1 MRRFV
6 TLAILLL
13 FTIPF
18 GVSISGCGHAV
29 AVTYCNG
36 QNTGVQVGQ
45 AVTLDLEPRL
55 TGISINQ
62 GAIGSVGAPTAK
74 DCKGNTATVTG
85 IVYASTNRNIVDV
98 NPATGSAGLC
108 AGQWNRNTGGGIP
121 DYTVCT
127 PNGATGVVQLTASGS
142 GVTSNAINVYVH
154 PIVTSIVLGPA
165 SIDCANDPASNC
177 YNLTTGLYSTTA
189 PTALATSYNGAACV
203 SQASHAQLAARIYAG
218 TSTQSN
224 ISAFVGP
231 ITFSAQNTNVVTI
244 DTNGVATATQPGSTI
259 ITAANSQSSSSA
271 GYFSTCPPKTI
282 VLSAQG
288 STTAPT
294 APIAVSQNVTQ
305 PLVATITDQNGVAL
319 TNISLE
325 YVSTTPVTV
334 PTSSNNITPAFPG
347 AATITAVCQPPTC
360 NYAPDNLIGAFG
372 NGTPVLSNPVQIN
385 AAGTNNSTA
394 LYIAS
399 TNSQYIL
406 PLNFTVTTQAS
417 AVRLPYAPNSLV
429 LSTDGTTIYMG
440 TQNELMVFA
449 TGTNSLTKQDTN
461 VSGYVLAVSPDNSTV
476 VISDPVRKLTY
487 LYASTGSV
495 TTEYGGFGTNATFSP
510 DSTTVY
516 IPTDDGRMLVH
527 STFNGW
533 TAVPL
538 TTPASGVALTV
549 PQAGVYLGSSPIDI
563 HTNCP
568 ATQIS
573 GTGLNQ
579 VASNTFYPDY
589 GPVAGANIT
598 NAPLAT
604 SGLITND
611 IASLNN
617 GTDEIA
623 ATIAG
628 TNGAAGLLDITTNQK
643 SGACPFSFTSNIAAN
658 LPFTVAAPSA
668 ITSVLPT
675 SDSAYSFV
683 TYTGTGGVVPQ
694 FTTSTKSLSNI
705 TLQTTA
711 NGIPTAPVAGVV
723 SSDNQ
728 TFYVGTAGDNLVHRL
743 TRGASGFSDTQA
755 PLIPALPNINGG
767 ATPATPNLLAQKPIK
782 ANS

>member
-1 MRRFV
+1 MRRYV

-13 FTIPF
+13 LAIPF
-18 GVSISGCGHAV
+18 GVSVSGCSHAV
-29 AVTYCNG
+29 AVAYCNG
-36 QNTGVQVGQ
+36 QNSGVRIGD

-62 GAIGSVGAPTAK
+62 GAIASVGTPVGK
-74 DCKGNTATVTG
+74 DCKGTPASVSPIT
-85 IVYASTNRNIVDV
+85 YASTNRAIVDV
-98 NPATGSAGLC
+98 NPASGSAGLC
-108 AGQWNRNTGGGIP
+108 AGTWNRNSGAGIP

-127 PNGATGVVQLTASGS
+127 PNGNTGVVQLTASGS
-142 GVTSNAINVYVH
+142 GVTSNPVNVYVH
-154 PIVTSIVLGPA
+154 PVVTSIVLGPA
-165 SIDCANDPASNC
+165 STDCINDPASNC
-177 YNLTTGLYSTTA
+177 YNLITGIYSAAT
-189 PTALATSYNGAACV
+189 PVALAPAYNGLACV
-203 SQASHAQLAARIYAG
+203 SQAVHAQLAARIFAG
-218 TSTQSN
+218 TGTGNN
-224 ISAFVGP
+224 ISPLVGP
-231 ITFSAQNTNVVTI
+231 ITFSAQNVNVVRI

-282 VLSAQG
+282 ILSAQG
-288 STTAPT
+288 QTTAPT

-305 PLVATITDQNGVAL
+305 PLVATITDQNGVTL
-319 TNISLE
+319 TNISLL

-334 PTSSNNITPAFPG
+334 PTSANNITPLFPG

-360 NYAPDNLIGAFG
+360 NYAPDNLIGISG

-385 AAGTNNSTA
+385 AAGTNNSTD

-417 AVRLPYAPNSLV
+417 AVRLPYVPNSLV
-429 LSTDGTTIYMG
+429 LSTDGSTIYMG
-440 TQNELMVFA
+440 TANELMVFSTA
-449 TGTNSLTKQDTN
+449 GNALTKQDTS
-461 VSGYVLAVSPDNSTV
+461 VSGYVLAVSPDSNNV

-487 LYASTGSV
+487 LYSSSGTVS
-495 TTEYGGFGTNATFSP
+495 TEYGGFGTHATWSP

-516 IPTDDGRMLVH
+516 ITTDDGLMLVH

-533 TAVPL
+533 TSVPL
-538 TTPASGVALTV
+538 PTNAFGVALTI
-549 PQAGVYLGSSPIDI
+549 PQAGVYLGSSPVDI

-573 GTGLNQ
+573 GVGLNQ
-579 VASNTFYPDY
+579 TATNTFYPDY

-598 NAPLAT
+598 NAPLAI

-611 IASLNN
+611 IASLDN

-628 TNGAAGLLDITTNQK
+628 TNGPASLLDIATNQK
-643 SGACPFSFTSNIAAN
+643 SGACPFTFSSTIAAN
-658 LPFTVAAPSA
+658 LPFTAAVPIA
-668 ITSVLPT
+668 ITGVLPT
-675 SDSAYSFV
+675 SDSAFSFV

-694 FTTSTKSLSNI
+694 YTTATRSLSNI
-705 TLQTTA
+705 ALQTTS
-711 NGIPTAPVAGVV
+711 NGVPTAPVAGVI
-723 SSDNQ
+723 SSDNK
-728 TFYVGTAGDNLVHRL
+728 TFYVGTAGDNVVHRL
-743 TRGASGFSDTQA
+743 TRGAAGFTDTQS
-755 PLIPALPNINGG
+755 PIVPALPNIDGG
-767 ATPATPNLLAQKPIK
+767 VTPATPNLLAQKPIK
-782 ANS
+782 SNA